1 MTPSSRACGRQ
12 VSSSHSLTHVPEK
25 LDGQR
30 GQRAAAG
37 VSTPPLVRAVTT
49 QEKKPRAT
57 LPHTHMQGATAAAQ
71 APAGGGGLVSPSS
84 TPARP
89 SKRSL
94 RSHHTRPEHPTTRG
108 RRIRFPSSPLIDTR
122 RKEERIPGGGGAI
135 WRDKTS
141 AHRFPVSLPR
151 VSPLLPPSLSPLL
164 VTVPVLQLQPPGTR
178 R

>member
-122 RKEERIPGGGGAI
+122 RKKEYQAVAGPSGVTKLARTGSRSPSLA
-135 WRDKTS
+135 S
-141 AHRFPVSLPR
+141 LLSSLPR
-151 VSPLLPPSLSPLL
+151 FLLSS
-164 VTVPVLQLQPPGTR
+164 
-178 R
+178 

>member
-1 MTPSSRACGRQ
+1 MAGRCRRRT
-12 VSSSHSLTHVPEK
+12 HSLTCPK
-25 LDGQR
+25 SWIGSGASGQR
-30 GQRAAAG
+30 QASLLRGCF
-37 VSTPPLVRAVTT
+37 PPLVRAVTT

-94 RSHHTRPEHPTTRG
+94 RSHHSRPEHPTTRG

-141 AHRFPVSLPR
+141 AHRFPVSLGGA
-151 VSPLLPPSLSPLL
+151 SPLLPPSLSPLL
-164 VTVPVLQLQPPGTR
+164 LVTVPILQLQPPGTR

>member
-1 MTPSSRACGRQ
+1 MRVAGRCRRRT
-12 VSSSHSLTHVPEK
+12 HSLTCPK
-25 LDGQR
+25 SWIGSGASGQR
-30 GQRAAAG
+30 QASLLRGCF
-37 VSTPPLVRAVTT
+37 PPLVRAVTT

-122 RKEERIPGGGGAI
+122 RKKEYQAVAGPSGVTKLARTGSRSLSVAPLL
-135 WRDKTS
+135 S
-141 AHRFPVSLPR
+141 SLPR
-151 VSPLLPPSLSPLL
+151 FLLSSS
-164 VTVPVLQLQPPGTR
+164 
-178 R
+178 